1 MPLGANAERAE
12 ASERKGASASA
23 ASAPPPAPLTGPWW
37 TKLGPG
43 LITGAADDDPSG
55 IATYTQ
61 AGAQY
66 GYAVSW
72 TILVTWPLM
81 VGIQLASARIG
92 RITGKGL
99 TENLA
104 KLCPRGVV
112 LGLVALLVT
121 ANGINLGADLSAMG
135 DAMHLAVGGAAG
147 AYVVVMAALSLLLQ
161 IWLPYARYVKL
172 LKWLTLSLLAYVGVG
187 FAAKA
192 DWAMALRS
200 LVWPDMAWD
209 RASITTVVAILGT
222 TISPYL
228 FFWQASQEAEEIR
241 RIEADR
247 PLSVAPEQAA
257 AQFRRLRTDT
267 LVGMGFSNT
276 IAFFMIV
283 AAAAALHAHGV
294 RDIETTAQAAQA
306 LKPIA
311 GEFAFVLF
319 AAGIVGTGF
328 LALPVLAGSAAYAV
342 ATLAG
347 VRRGL
352 DRPAQDARAFYAI
365 LAGAMGI
372 GLGISLSGLNPIKA
386 LYWSAVIN
394 AVISVPIMVAVM
406 VAASHPRI
414 VGAMRMPA
422 LWRVLGWSATAAMA
436 IATVAMVVMQM
447 SDVFGGPHRA
457 VG

>member
-1 MPLGANAERAE
+1 M
-12 ASERKGASASA
+12 K
-23 ASAPPPAPLTGPWW
+23 APKHVQPPWW
-37 TKLGPG
+37 SKLGPG

-55 IATYTQ
+55 IATYSQ
-61 AGAQY
+61 AGAQF

-72 TILVTWPLM
+72 TILLTFPLM

-99 TENLA
+99 TETFA
-104 KLCPRGVV
+104 KLCPRWLV
-112 LGLVALLVT
+112 VALVSLLVL
-121 ANGINLGADLSAMG
+121 ANVINLGADLSAMG
-135 DAMHLAVGGAAG
+135 DAMHLAIGGPASAHVI
-147 AYVVVMAALSLLLQ
+147 AMALVSLLLQ
-161 IWLPYARYVKL
+161 IWLPYERYVKL

-187 FAAKA
+187 FAAQA
-192 DWAMALRS
+192 DWALALKS
-200 LVWPDMAWD
+200 LVLPTLRWD
-209 RASITTVVAILGT
+209 RDYATTLVAILGT

-241 RIEADR
+241 RIDADR
-247 PLSVAPEQAA
+247 PLAVAPEQAA

-283 AAAAALHAHGV
+283 ATAAALHAHGI
-294 RDIETTAQAAQA
+294 RDIETTAQAATA

-352 DRPAQDARAFYAI
+352 DRPPQSARAFYAI
-365 LAGAMGI
+365 LSGAMLVGLAVSLAGI
-372 GLGISLSGLNPIKA
+372 NPIKA
-386 LYWSAVIN
+386 LVWSAVVN

-406 VAASHPRI
+406 IAASHPKI
-414 VGAMRMPA
+414 VGELRMPPV
-422 LWRVLGWSATAAMA
+422 WRVLGWLATAAMA
-436 IATVAMVVMQM
+436 LATVAM
-447 SDVFGGPHRA
+447 A
-457 VG
+457 VLQTSGTS